1 MNENNL
7 EICSLIVLIKS
18 SPSSSYSKAATV
30 LCLHFRLFIVFLFS
44 TSLFGKENA
53 CFNIFLMPQ
62 KAKYLFFLCTWQ
74 VSGERKR
81 NKGLTCLHMHI
92 HNLFPL
98 PGKGNEQSA
107 EKPSWCWGGMS
118 AGEAAGRPP
127 TGPGCPSTTSWHEA
141 GWTACSPY
149 ETTAHWQM
157 DLQKQKSFF

>member
-1 MNENNL
+1 MRTTL
-7 EICSLIVLIKS
+7 KS
-18 SPSSSYSKAATV
+18 AAWLYWSKAV
-30 LCLHFRLFIVFLFS
+30 HLHLTQKQLQYCAYISDYSLYSYFQPHFLE
-44 TSLFGKENA
+44 KENA
-53 CFNIFLMPQ
+53 CFNIFLMSQ
-62 KAKYLFFLCTWQ
+62 KAKYFFFLCTWQ